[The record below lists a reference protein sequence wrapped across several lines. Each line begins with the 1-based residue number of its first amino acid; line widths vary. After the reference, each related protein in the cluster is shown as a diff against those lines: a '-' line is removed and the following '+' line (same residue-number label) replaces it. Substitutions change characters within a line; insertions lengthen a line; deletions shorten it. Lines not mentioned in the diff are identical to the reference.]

1 MHVNITDER
10 IAIASGIA
18 KGMSRERCHDEG
30 EVLGEAFLALVE
42 AGLSGL
48 SPEEAEARVR
58 RECRNALRR
67 QWRDENRVSF
77 VARKGGIITAPDHS
91 DLWEGIKA
99 LPPRQYR
106 AIHLHFWEGLEY
118 PEVATEM
125 GCTEKAAQNLGCRAL
140 ANLQKILSGKRGLS
154 TSRLRTASEGKEI
167 SGYPPGYQERTNML
181 LTLSAV
187 ARVLGI
193 SEKMARTIAKDLP
206 AVRVGKRNR
215 YPASAVEAFA
225 KTATPVP
232 NIQAA

>member
-1 MHVNITDER
+1 MHVNITDKR

-77 VARKGGIITAPDHS
+77 VARKGGATAPDHA
-91 DLWEGIKA
+91 DLWEAIKA

-118 PEVATEM
+118 SEVATEM

-140 ANLQKILSGKRGLS
+140 VNLQKILSGERGLLTS
-154 TSRLRTASEGKEI
+154 TLRTASEGEEI
-167 SGYPPGYQERTNML
+167 SGYPPGYQGQTTML
-181 LTLSAV
+181 LTLTAM
-187 ARVLGI
+187 ARVLGV

-225 KTATPVP
+225 KTATPTAPV
-232 NIQAA
+232 QAA